1 MGRKVLKSK
10 IYRGYDLIESTKT
23 EDGYYTKTL
32 DQIIDMTELMMKR
45 HCKTLSVRIDI
56 HNAQDAEIP
65 MSRREITRTLE
76 NTQRNLKK
84 ALSANHLPDIHCV
97 WVEEKA
103 HEDRHPHYH
112 LQFFANGN
120 AIQNGYRIFQELERQ
135 IQRRTGRKGL
145 VHFCRSNEG
154 TGRMIQRS
162 APDADSQLRE
172 VIRFASY
179 LAKVQGKERL
189 AKGSRVSS
197 ASHGFSVAAPFP
209 DTEDSN

>member
-10 IYRGYDLIESTKT
+10 IYRGYDLLESTKT

-103 HEDRHPHYH
+103 HEDRHPHYTCSF
-112 LQFFANGN
+112 LPTAMP
-120 AIQNGYRIFQELERQ
+120 YRMVTASFRSWRGRFSGGPAERDLCTSAGAM
-135 IQRRTGRKGL
+135 RGR
-145 VHFCRSNEG
+145 
-154 TGRMIQRS
+154 
-162 APDADSQLRE
+162 
-172 VIRFASY
+172 
-179 LAKVQGKERL
+179 
-189 AKGSRVSS
+189 
-197 ASHGFSVAAPFP
+197 AA
-209 DTEDSN
+209 

>member
-10 IYRGYDLIESTKT
+10 IYRGYDLLESTKT
-23 EDGYYTKTL
+23 EDGYYTKIL

-56 HNAQDAEIP
+56 HNAQDAEIA

-120 AIQNGYRIFQELERQ
+120 AIQNGYRIFQELAGRFSGVPAER
-135 IQRRTGRKGL
+135 GL
-145 VHFCRSNEG
+145 C
-154 TGRMIQRS
+154 TS
-162 APDADSQLRE
+162 AGAMRE
-172 VIRFASY
+172 R
-179 LAKVQGKERL
+179 
-189 AKGSRVSS
+189 
-197 ASHGFSVAAPFP
+197 AA
-209 DTEDSN
+209 

>member
-10 IYRGYDLIESTKT
+10 IYRGYDLLESTKT

-76 NTQRNLKK
+76 NAQRNLKK
-84 ALSANHLPDIHCV
+84 ALSANHQPDIHCV

-112 LQFFANGN
+112 LQFFTNGN

-197 ASHGFSVAAPFP
+197 ASHGFSVAAPVP
-209 DTEDSN
+209 DTEDSD